1 MLSWEQRMS
10 NFTTN
15 RGFALLLMAMA
26 LGGCSWFSWIPGI
39 GDESKADETK
49 PAKLE
54 PFDAEVRVSVEWQR
68 KVGDGLGKKY
78 IRLVPGVVADRIIAA
93 DGYGA
98 LAAFDRFTGKPIW
111 QQQYAALER
120 SGFGIK
126 RLLDRRDPA
135 FVSGGVGVG
144 EGLVLMGT
152 THGEVVA
159 LDVADGSERWRTRV
173 GTEVGSAP
181 TTGNGK
187 VYVQTI
193 DDRISALDADTG
205 AVAWTY
211 DSQMPLL
218 TLRGTSVPVFDQG
231 VLYSGFANGKVV
243 ALRAENGEPMWEQRV
258 MLPEGR
264 SELDR
269 IVDVD
274 ARIELDGASMYA
286 FAYQGRVA
294 AISRREGRPMWEQE
308 LSGFLDMA
316 QGYGQIYVV
325 DADDTVS
332 AIDKDNGEIN
342 WQQGA
347 FARRKL
353 TAPLAFSN
361 YVVAGDEEGYLHI
374 MAQRD
379 GRLVG
384 RRKLGGKGLRTQPI
398 IADDMLYTLTNAGT
412 LTALKVTL
420 N

>member
-1 MLSWEQRMS
+1 MS

-120 SGFGIK
+120 SGFGIQ
-126 RLLDRRDPA
+126 RLLDRRDQA

-144 EGLVLMGT
+144 EGLVWMGT
-152 THGEVVA
+152 TPGEVVA